1 MSTPDLPLI
10 SVTLT
15 LHQSLS
21 EAQGGVS
28 LERLRGCA
36 QAVIDALN
44 IPAQAAVSLQIADEA
59 EKAPLHLS
67 LEGKNLPCNGEIIAR
82 AIGYA
87 EGVPP
92 RGFLSRAAALYQ
104 LERLWQDDRPAFEQA
119 LGLILEEALK
129 GKARLLLTDLTLDRL
144 VAGHDLPF
152 APAHIR
158 EAFEGALDLR
168 IGLGE
173 ALTSLKRIAAEDPES
188 HQQPLRLGEGLI
200 ALLAAPTVEVHF
212 HPDYLRSFTLSPDE
226 SITAYFLDARTNF
239 ETFGGAILPPFEF
252 CADPK
257 LKPQAL
263 AFKINDLLTLPLIG
277 LLPTEGLANE
287 EPQNLIN
294 LGIAARPAANPQIFT
309 RNAIVAWADEAH
321 WGSYGVYMWNSNAY
335 VFLAAAG
342 TVRDYA
348 PCFVTTE
355 RLEAILSA
363 WQPTY
368 PALIA
373 LSRARLK
380 LDRISAAARTLAHE
394 GFPIRDLRL
403 LLDLMLAAPP
413 GADLIAHLRRGL
425 RDSLA
430 TDLTAGHMNLNVYE
444 VGPDLL
450 PLLEGEITPAA
461 AQTILET
468 FDDFLESYPGAFLYP
483 AVVVPEK
490 HQRALAEL
498 LRGAFPRLVVV
509 SGAELSPYLRLTPH
523 TA

>member
-15 LHQSLS
+15 LHQSLRG
-21 EAQGGVS
+21 AQAVVS

-67 LEGKNLPCNGEIIAR
+67 LEGKNLTCNGEIIAR

-104 LERLWQDDRPAFEQA
+104 LERLWRDDRHAFEEA

-129 GKARLLLTDLTLDRL
+129 GKARLLLTDPVLDRL

-152 APAHIR
+152 ASTHIR
-158 EAFEGALDLR
+158 TALEGALDLR

-173 ALTSLKRIAAEDPES
+173 ALPNLRRMAAEDPES
-188 HQQPLRLGEGLI
+188 HQQPLRLRESLI

-212 HPDYLRSFTLSPDE
+212 HPDYLRRFTLSPDE

-239 ETFGGAILPPFEF
+239 EAFGGAILPPFEF
-252 CADPK
+252 CTDPD

-263 AFKINDLLTLPLIG
+263 AFKINSLLTLPLIG
-277 LLPTEGLANE
+277 LSPTEGLANE
-287 EPQNLIN
+287 DPQNLIN

-309 RNAIVAWADEAH
+309 RNAIVAWADQER
-321 WGSYGVYMWNSNAY
+321 WGPYGVYVWNSNAY

-348 PCFVTTE
+348 PCFVITE

-380 LDRISAAARTLAHE
+380 LEQISAAARALAQE
-394 GFPIRDLRL
+394 GFPIRDLRT

-413 GADLIAHLRRGL
+413 GADLITYLRRGL
-425 RDSLA
+425 RNALA
-430 TDLTAGHMNLNVYE
+430 SDLTAGHLNLNVYE
-444 VGPDLL
+444 VGSDLL
-450 PLLEGEITPAA
+450 PLLEGEITHTAA
-461 AQTILET
+461 ETILET
-468 FDDFLESYPGAFLYP
+468 VGNFLESYPGAFLYP
-483 AVVVPEK
+483 AIIAPEK
-490 HQRALAEL
+490 YRQTLATL
-498 LRGAFPRLVVV
+498 LRGAFPRLMVVT
-509 SGAELSPYLRLTPH
+509 GEELSPYLRLNPH

>member
-21 EAQGGVS
+21 GAQETVS
-28 LERLRGCA
+28 LDHLRDCA
-36 QAVIDALN
+36 QAVITALS
-44 IPAQAAVSLQIADEA
+44 IPARAEVSLQIADET
-59 EKAPLHLS
+59 EKSPLHLS
-67 LEGKNLPCNGEIIAR
+67 LEGKHLPCNGEIIAR

-104 LERLWQDDRPAFEQA
+104 LERLREDDHPAFEEA
-119 LGLILEEALK
+119 LGLILEEILK
-129 GKARLLLTDLTLDRL
+129 GKSRLLLTDPALDRL

-152 APAHIR
+152 ASAHIR
-158 EAFEGALDLR
+158 EALEGALDLR
-168 IGLGE
+168 IGLEE
-173 ALTSLKRIAAEDPES
+173 ALSSLKRIAVEDPES
-188 HQQPLRLGEGLI
+188 HQQPLRLRESLI

-212 HPDYLRSFTLSPDE
+212 HPDYLRRFTLSPDE
-226 SITAYFLDARTNF
+226 AITTYFFDARTNF
-239 ETFGGAILPPFEF
+239 ETFGGAILPPFAF
-252 CADPK
+252 CADPD

-263 AFKINDLLTLPLIG
+263 AFKINNLLTLPLIG

-287 EPQNLIN
+287 EPQNLID
-294 LGIAARPAANPQIFT
+294 LGIVARPAANPQIFT
-309 RNAIVAWADEAH
+309 RNAVVAWADQEQ
-321 WGSYGVYMWNSNAY
+321 WRQYGVYVWNSNAY

-380 LDRISAAARTLAHE
+380 LDQISAAARTLAHE

-413 GADLIAHLRRGL
+413 GADLITHLRRGL
-425 RDSLA
+425 RDALA
-430 TDLTAGHMNLNVYE
+430 TDLTAGHMNLNVVE

-450 PLLEGEITPAA
+450 PLLEGEITQTAA
-461 AQTILET
+461 ETILET

-483 AVVVPEK
+483 AVIIPEQ
-490 HQRALAEL
+490 HRRGLAAL
-498 LRGAFPRLVVV
+498 LRGAFPRLMVVT
-509 SGAELSPYLRLTPH
+509 SEELSPYLRLNPH
-523 TA
+523 TL